1 MPRTAKKTKA
11 QKEEPIVLRPLSD
24 HEKLMQEKFSESIV
38 NQSDLVDRLS
48 VQLFTLELA
57 VPGLF
62 ATVVKLI
69 GGDKTIVVMN
79 AAFFIT
85 FGCWIV
91 ALLLTLIA
99 VIPRDWNVNP
109 SILKQDPE
117 KMSEGLGVEDF
128 FRKSAEYKR
137 WLVIASCVLF
147 FAGIVSAIF
156 TAMGK
161 LP

>member
-1 MPRTAKKTKA
+1 MDKVLESRYPFRSKAVSMPRTAKKTKA
-11 QKEEPIVLRPLSD
+11 QKEELIVLRPLSD

-38 NQSDLVDRLS
+38 KQSDLVDRLS

-85 FGCWIV
+85 FAAGS
-91 ALLLTLIA
+91 L
-99 VIPRDWNVNP
+99 R
-109 SILKQDPE
+109 
-117 KMSEGLGVEDF
+117 
-128 FRKSAEYKR
+128 
-137 WLVIASCVLF
+137 SC
-147 FAGIVSAIF
+147 SR
-156 TAMGK
+156 
-161 LP
+161 